1 MQRVGGS
8 NGGAGR
14 ATVDVA
20 DTMNSGQVFLWRP
33 IQKKGKWMWWYGVQ
47 GQEILRVDGHT
58 GKTSTYRKGGRW
70 AAYKKD
76 LFRDS
81 DNPDRIPESMPQDDV
96 TAEAARRYRNLRIIR
111 QDPYQCAISFITSA
125 NSNIRRITD
134 NLSRITETFGRPV
147 DTGGG
152 AGTMHLFPTPSAL
165 AGATI
170 QEIQKCGVGYRAA
183 YIKEA
188 SRMVESGEVDFGC
201 IKQIKDYDD
210 MMDAMLAIPGVGNKV
225 ADCIMLFSLERLDA
239 FPLDRWMLR
248 VLGTRYGDVF
258 GGQGSHAV
266 SSSPSPSPSSSSSSS
281 PPSPLEHL
289 TDKRYRAAHNKITEY
304 FGTYAGYAQQ
314 WLFKMARDDAGA
326 SWRQKT

>member
-1 MQRVGGS
+1 MRRTGGS
-8 NGGAGR
+8 SKGVGR
-14 ATVDVA
+14 TAIDVA

-33 IQKKGKWMWWYGVQ
+33 IQKKGKGIWWYGVQ
-47 GQEILRVDGHT
+47 GQEMLRVDGST
-58 GKTSTYRKGGRW
+58 GRTSTYRKGGRW

-81 DNPDRIPESMPQDDV
+81 DNPSRIPESMPQDGV

-111 QDPYQCAISFITSA
+111 QDPYQCMISFITSA

-134 NLSRITETFGRPV
+134 NLARMAETFGRPV
-147 DTGGG
+147 DAGGG
-152 AGTMHLFPTPSAL
+152 AGVMHLFPAASAL

-170 QEIQKCGVGYRAA
+170 REIQKCGVGYRAA

-188 SRMVESGEVDFGC
+188 SEMVESGEVNFGR
-201 IKQIKDYDD
+201 IKQMKDYDD

-248 VLGTRYGDVF
+248 VLSTRYSGVF
-258 GGQGSHAV
+258 GSRGSHAV
-266 SSSPSPSPSSSSSSS
+266 SSSPL
-281 PPSPLEHL
+281 SPLGHL
-289 TDKRYRAAHNKITEY
+289 TDKRYRAAHNKIAEY
-304 FGTYAGYAQQ
+304 FGPYAGYAQQ

>member
-1 MQRVGGS
+1 M
-8 NGGAGR
+8 GAGR
-14 ATVDVA
+14 AAINIA
-20 DTMNSGQVFLWRP
+20 DTMNSGQVFLWRSV
-33 IQKKGKWMWWYGVQ
+33 QKKGRGLWWYGVQ
-47 GQEILRVDGHT
+47 GQEILRVDGET
-58 GKTSTYRKGGRW
+58 GRTSAYRKGGKW
-70 AAYKKD
+70 SAYKKD

-81 DNPDRIPESMPQDDV
+81 DNPGRIPESMPQDDV

-111 QDPYQCAISFITSA
+111 QDSYQCMVSFITSA
-125 NSNIRRITD
+125 NSNIRRITG
-134 NLSRITETFGRPV
+134 NLSRMAETFGRPV
-147 DTGGG
+147 DVGGG
-152 AGTMHLFPTPSAL
+152 AGTMHLFPAASAL

-170 QEIQKCGVGYRAA
+170 REIRECGVGYRAA

-188 SRMVESGEVDFGC
+188 SEMVESGEIDFGR
-201 IKQIKDYDD
+201 IREMKDYGD

-258 GGQGSHAV
+258 GSRGSHAV
-266 SSSPSPSPSSSSSSS
+266 SSAPSSAPSSSS

-289 TDKRYRAAHNKITEY
+289 TDKRYRAAHDKIAEY
-304 FGTYAGYAQQ
+304 FGPYAGYAQQ

-326 SWRQKT
+326 SWRQKM

>member
-1 MQRVGGS
+1 MQRAGGS
-8 NGGAGR
+8 SSGAGR
-14 ATVDVA
+14 AAIDVA
-20 DTMNSGQVFLWRP
+20 DTMNSGQVFLWRS
-33 IQKKGKWMWWYGVQ
+33 IQKKGKGMWWYGVQ
-47 GQEILRVDGHT
+47 GQEMLRVDGST
-58 GKTSTYRKGGRW
+58 GRTSTYRKGGRW

-81 DNPDRIPESMPQDDV
+81 DNPGRIPESMPQDGV

-111 QDPYQCAISFITSA
+111 QDPYQCMISFITSA

-134 NLSRITETFGRPV
+134 NLSRMAETFGRPV
-147 DTGGG
+147 DAGGG
-152 AGTMHLFPTPSAL
+152 AGVMHLFPAASAL

-170 QEIQKCGVGYRAA
+170 REIQKCGVGYRAV

-188 SRMVESGEVDFGC
+188 SEMVESGEVNFGR
-201 IKQIKDYDD
+201 IKQMKDYDD

-225 ADCIMLFSLERLDA
+225 ADCIMLFSLERPDA

-248 VLGTRYGDVF
+248 VLNTRYSDVF
-258 GGQGSHAV
+258 GSRGSHAV
-266 SSSPSPSPSSSSSSS
+266 SPSSSPSS
-281 PPSPLEHL
+281 SPLEHL
-289 TDKRYRAAHNKITEY
+289 TDKRYRAAHSKIAEY
-304 FGTYAGYAQQ
+304 FGPYAGYAQQ